1 MFRAGTAKR
10 HGPRPQILVVRLGSL
25 GDVIHALPAVA
36 TLKHGFPG
44 SVLTWVV
51 NPRWSPLLEGNPFID
66 RLIPFDR
73 RSLKGIGEAWRLL
86 RANRYDFA
94 VDLQGLVQ
102 SALIASFAR
111 ADRIYGFHESQV
123 REKLA
128 AAFYSSRVRAAA
140 SHIVDQNLEL
150 AAAAGASTMLV
161 TFPLPEGAPEGE
173 LPEGPFVLA
182 NPLAGWGAKQW
193 PVDSYRG
200 LARRLRGELGLPL
213 VVNGPPG
220 DAPALSAVGDA
231 AVNITGVA
239 GLIHATR
246 RAAAVLGTDSGP
258 MHLAAALGRPGV
270 AIFGPTDP
278 KRNGPYGDSF
288 TVLRSPGAVTSYKR
302 QREPGRSM
310 REISPDAVFDALKDR
325 LAARGKTAECSSL

>member
-1 MFRAGTAKR
+1 
-10 HGPRPQILVVRLGSL
+10 
-25 GDVIHALPAVA
+25 
-36 TLKHGFPG
+36 
-44 SVLTWVV
+44 
-51 NPRWSPLLEGNPFID
+51 
-66 RLIPFDR
+66 
-73 RSLKGIGEAWRLL
+73 
-86 RANRYDFA
+86 
-94 VDLQGLVQ
+94 
-102 SALIASFAR
+102 
-111 ADRIYGFHESQV
+111 
-123 REKLA
+123 
-128 AAFYSSRVRAAA
+128 
-140 SHIVDQNLEL
+140 
-150 AAAAGASTMLV
+150 
-161 TFPLPEGAPEGE
+161 
-173 LPEGPFVLA
+173 
-182 NPLAGWGAKQW
+182 
-193 PVDSYRG
+193 
-200 LARRLRGELGLPL
+200 
-213 VVNGPPG
+213 
-220 DAPALSAVGDA
+220 LSAVGDA